1 MSRSRSHLSLRPL
14 LGTLSA
20 RGHRGLLW
28 LTISAAAPLASQS
41 APGAPAGPSSSTW
54 TAPQQIAAAVLPLP
68 ETLRAGAAVYGWKDG
83 TLVQLR
89 PGTNTM
95 RCLAEDP
102 AKKNFH
108 VACYHDALEPF
119 MAAGRALTAKG
130 LKREAVDSARR
141 AQIAAKQWSM
151 PAGPT
156 LLYEIFG
163 PEGAYDPATNTLTG
177 AQAVNVIYMPYATA
191 ASTGLVVDG
200 QKQYT
205 PWLMYPGEP
214 WAHVMLTP

>member
-1 MSRSRSHLSLRPL
+1 MHRLSLL
-14 LGTLSA
+14 ALMV
-20 RGHRGLLW
+20 
-28 LTISAAAPLASQS
+28 AAPLAAQS
-41 APGAPAGPSSSTW
+41 APAAPSPSGPPSSSW
-54 TAPQQIAAAVLPLP
+54 TPAQQMAAAVLPLP
-68 ETLRAGAAVYGWKDG
+68 ETLRAGAAVYGWQG
-83 TLVQLR
+83 GALVQLR
-89 PGTNTM
+89 PGTNAM

-102 AKKNFH
+102 AKQNFH
-108 VACYHDALEPF
+108 VACYHESLEPF
-119 MAAGRALTAKG
+119 MAAGRTLTARG

-141 AQIAAKQWSM
+141 AQITAGQWSM

-163 PEGAYDPATNTLTG
+163 PEGAYDPATKALTG